1 MAYNLRA
8 IIAEMSGI
16 VDILQEEFSKLR
28 TGRAN
33 TSIVE
38 DIKVPYYGAE
48 TPMNQMGSVSVQEG
62 NLIVVQPWDKNAIG
76 DIESAIR
83 NSGKGLSPTN
93 DGRVI
98 RIALP
103 PLNEERRNELVKL
116 AQRQSEEARVA
127 LRNIRHK
134 HWEALLKE
142 VKAGTATEDDK
153 YRVEKDLNEAIAKT
167 NTQIEEALKAKETEI
182 KTV

>member
-8 IIAEMSGI
+8 INEEMSNV
-16 VDILQEEFSKLR
+16 VDLLKEEFSKLR

-33 TSIVE
+33 TSVVE
-38 DIKVPYYGAE
+38 DIKVPYYGTD
-48 TPMNQMGSVSVQEG
+48 TPMNQMGSISIQEG
-62 NLIVVQPWDKNAIG
+62 NLIIVQPWDKNAIG
-76 DIESAIR
+76 DIENAIR
-83 NSGKGLSPTN
+83 NSDKGLSPTN
-93 DGRVI
+93 DGRVV
-98 RIALP
+98 RISLP
-103 PLNEERRNELVKL
+103 PLNEERRSELVRL
-116 AQRQSEEARVA
+116 AQRQTEEARVA

-153 YRVEKDLNEAIAKT
+153 YRVEKELNDAIAKI
-167 NTQIEEALKAKETEI
+167 NQQIEEILKSKETEI